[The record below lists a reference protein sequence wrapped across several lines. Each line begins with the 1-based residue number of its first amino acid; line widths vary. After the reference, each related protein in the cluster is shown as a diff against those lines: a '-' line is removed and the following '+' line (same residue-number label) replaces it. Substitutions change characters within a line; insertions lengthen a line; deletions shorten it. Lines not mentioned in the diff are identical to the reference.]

1 VNTRDPNLLKLA
13 SPLGEEN
20 DLVVERL
27 ARAGLVAELD
37 DVDDGLP
44 RAGDIAGQPHL
55 LLDVQE
61 RLYRRIEVG
70 VPYLR
75 CHSVGGRRLLRAGL
89 HQRRPASG

>member
-1 VNTRDPNLLKLA
+1 MNTRDPNLLKLA

-70 VPYLR
+70 VGTVALL
-75 CHSVGGRRLLRAGL
+75 HSSGKSRV
-89 HQRRPASG
+89 RPRGSR

>member
-55 LLDVQE
+55 LLDIEE
-61 RLYRRIEVG
+61 RLYRRVEVG
-70 VPYLR
+70 AVTLL
-75 CHSVGGRRLLRAGL
+75 HSSSKCRV
-89 HQRRPASG
+89 RPRGSR

>member
-20 DLVVERL
+20 DLVIERL
-27 ARAGLVAELD
+27 ARASLVAELV

-70 VPYLR
+70 TVALL
-75 CHSVGGRRLLRAGL
+75 HSSSKSRV
-89 HQRRPASG
+89 RPRGSR

>member
-1 VNTRDPNLLKLA
+1 MNTRDPNLLKLA

-27 ARAGLVAELD
+27 PRAGLVAELD

-70 VPYLR
+70 VGTVALL
-75 CHSVGGRRLLRAGL
+75 HSSSKSRV
-89 HQRRPASG
+89 RPRGSR